1 MTDVDPQEAAR
12 IATETHTESEGIP
25 GDVSPP
31 EPEPDSSR
39 GSSVV
44 DGLLETDPDSS
55 VREYQDLSEPAA
67 NMMIGTVKFLN
78 GILGDDRAVGGGKP
92 ALVNFLQAALG
103 FVSDSDSS
111 SGDPKP
117 EPEPEPDT
125 PAGAIGGEINE

>member
-25 GDVSPP
+25 GDVSVP
-31 EPEPDSSR
+31 EAEPDSSR

-111 SGDPKP
+111 SGDP
-117 EPEPEPDT
+117 EPEPDT
-125 PAGAIGGEINE
+125 PAASIGGEINE

>member
-39 GSSVV
+39 GSSDV

-92 ALVNFLQAALG
+92 ALVNFVQDALG

-111 SGDPKP
+111 SGDP
-117 EPEPEPDT
+117 EPEPDT
-125 PAGAIGGEINE
+125 PAASIGGEINE

>member
-111 SGDPKP
+111 SGDP
-117 EPEPEPDT
+117 EPEPDT
-125 PAGAIGGEINE
+125 PAASIGGEINE

>member
-12 IATETHTESEGIP
+12 IATETTESEGIP
-25 GDVSPP
+25 GDVSVP
-31 EPEPDSSR
+31 EPDPDSSR

-78 GILGDDRAVGGGKP
+78 GILGDDRAVGGKP

-117 EPEPEPDT
+117 EPEPEPNT

>member
-111 SGDPKP
+111 SGDP
-117 EPEPEPDT
+117 EPEPDT
-125 PAGAIGGEINE
+125 PAGSIGGEINE